1 MSSAKQRS
9 KVCYTFPLTPCKSL
23 HIARYINDYI
33 HSSLCSNVCKHVCT
47 NCKQAFYAKAGA
59 ALATGDGQGEAGKVR
74 KAAQQKFKKKKTVQI
89 KLFAFVGFASLAPS
103 PYLPPLPFLLWQKS
117 LPRVNA
123 KFSVA
128 SGKWQAQN

>member
-23 HIARYINDYI
+23 HIARYIHDYI

-59 ALATGDGQGEAGKVR
+59 ALATEGRGRREGGKKGSTTKV
-74 KAAQQKFKKKKTVQI
+74 
-89 KLFAFVGFASLAPS
+89 
-103 PYLPPLPFLLWQKS
+103 
-117 LPRVNA
+117 
-123 KFSVA
+123 
-128 SGKWQAQN
+128 

>member
-23 HIARYINDYI
+23 HIARYIHDYI

-59 ALATGDGQGEAGKVR
+59 ALATGDGQGKEGR
-74 KAAQQKFKKKKTVQI
+74 GEERQHN
-89 KLFAFVGFASLAPS
+89 
-103 PYLPPLPFLLWQKS
+103 KS
-117 LPRVNA
+117 LR
-123 KFSVA
+123 KR
-128 SGKWQAQN
+128 KLCK